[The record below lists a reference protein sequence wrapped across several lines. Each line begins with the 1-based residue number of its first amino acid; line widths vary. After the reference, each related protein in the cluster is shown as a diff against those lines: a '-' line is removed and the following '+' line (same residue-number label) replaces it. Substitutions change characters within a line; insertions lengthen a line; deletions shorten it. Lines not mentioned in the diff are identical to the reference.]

1 MEKAKGFDA
10 LNLHCSNLHLTDFVC
25 DLGSFDSTSASSLFP
40 DPKQR
45 RGGSLFV
52 TKVLMPLAQVW
63 HAATLPRLEN
73 LKALIRGQHWLA
85 RAVSIVGGFSGI

>member
-10 LNLHCSNLHLTDFVC
+10 LNLHCSDLHLTDFVC
-25 DLGSFDSTSASSLFP
+25 DLGSFDSTSASSLQFP

-52 TKVLMPLAQVW
+52 T
-63 HAATLPRLEN
+63 
-73 LKALIRGQHWLA
+73 
-85 RAVSIVGGFSGI
+85 